1 MSLTVMAWVTK
12 VFQVGEWD
20 IQCSCNITY
29 LVSMEAAIYFLLK
42 TWVMLPSVM

>member
-1 MSLTVMAWVTK
+1 MSLTVIAWVKK

-29 LVSMEAAIYFLLK
+29 LVSMEVAIYFLLK
-42 TWVMLPSVM
+42 T